1 MILVLDSGGVTGLVR
16 YRSRL
21 DEMRRRNLW
30 PAQVPAM
37 VLTEVLT
44 GDGRRDVLVNRLLR
58 HCQIRPVTEEV
69 AREAGRLRARTGRAG
84 EISAVDAIV
93 AAFAGAQRDEALVL
107 TSDPDDLRDLCR
119 HGAGSVRVART

>member
-16 YRSRL
+16 YRERL
-21 DEMRRRNLW
+21 DEVRRRNLW
-30 PAQVPAM
+30 PAQVPVV

-44 GDGRRDVLVNRLLR
+44 GDGRRDAAVNRLLR
-58 HCQIRPVTEEV
+58 LCEIRPITEEV
-69 AREAGRLRARTGRAG
+69 AREAGRLRTRSGRAG

-93 AAFAGAQRDEALVL
+93 AAFAGSQRGEALVL

-119 HGAGSVRVART
+119 HGGGSVRVART